1 MFWPPGN
8 CGFGILNRTGFDP
21 TQYDPPQ
28 WDYVNET
35 RGFVMELD
43 FQSWA
48 GLCEAALVKR
58 SIHLCRLLAVF
69 LIAGLV
75 YAPLTA
81 RATANP
87 AASMSMASMSGGA
100 ASVSAD
106 MPCCPDQS
114 KPVDCADCPLMA
126 ICMVK
131 TLQAPSSTG
140 VVGIQ
145 PLTLRMLLPRSDPEA
160 ESLSLLPPPKPPRL
174 LVRSA

>member
-1 MFWPPGN
+1 
-8 CGFGILNRTGFDP
+8 
-21 TQYDPPQ
+21 
-28 WDYVNET
+28 
-35 RGFVMELD
+35 MELD

-48 GLCEAALVKR
+48 GLCEATLVKR
-58 SIHLCRLLAVF
+58 SIHFCRLLAVF

-87 AASMSMASMSGGA
+87 AASMPMASMSGGA

-145 PLTLRMLLPRSDPEA
+145 PLTLRMLLPGSDPEA